1 MNEDKASWH
10 VEVISSEV
18 AQTAQRLSEIKTLSS
33 FYLAGGTGLALHLG
47 HRRSVDLDFFSPE
60 PFNEDALIAA
70 LQVLPNVSVLSKSN
84 QTVYLHI
91 SGTKVSFIEYDY
103 PLLFPLRRF
112 QGLPVADVR
121 DITAMKISALASRG
135 SRRDFVDLYVVAQKY
150 DLPPLLELFERK
162 FAKANYSMV
171 HVRKALTYLAD
182 ADKEAMPDMLVPLS
196 WNQVKEYFVREV
208 TKLRIP

>member
-1 MNEDKASWH
+1 MNEGKSSWH

-18 AQTAQRLSEIKTLSS
+18 ADTAKRLAEIKTLSS

-70 LQVLPNVSVLSKSN
+70 VQGLPKVSVLSKSN

-91 SGTKVSFIEYDY
+91 SGTKVSFIEYNY

-112 QGLPVADVR
+112 QGLPVPDVR

-171 HVRKALTYLAD
+171 HVRKALTYFAD

>member
-1 MNEDKASWH
+1 MNEGKSSWH
-10 VEVISSEV
+10 TEVISSEL
-18 AQTAQRLSEIKTLSS
+18 ADTAKRLTEIKTLSS

-47 HRRSVDLDFFSPE
+47 HRRSVDLDFFSPA

-70 LQVLPNVSVLSKSN
+70 VQGPSKVSVLSKSK
-84 QTVYLHI
+84 QTVYLQM

-103 PLLFPLRRF
+103 PLLFPLDRF
-112 QGLPVADVR
+112 QGLAVADVR

-135 SRRDFVDLYVVAQKY
+135 SRRDFVDLYVVAREY
-150 DLPPLLELFERK
+150 DLPLLLELFERK

-171 HVRKALTYLAD
+171 HVRKALTYFAD

-208 TKLRIP
+208 TKIRLP

>member
-10 VEVISSEV
+10 AEVISSEV
-18 AQTAQRLSEIKTLSS
+18 ADTAKRLAEIKTLSS

-70 LQVLPNVSVLSKSN
+70 VQGLPKVSVLSKSN

-103 PLLFPLRRF
+103 PLLFPLNRF
-112 QGLPVADVR
+112 QGLAVADVR
-121 DITAMKISALASRG
+121 DITGMKISALASRG
-135 SRRDFVDLYVVAQKY
+135 SRRDFVDLYVVAQRY